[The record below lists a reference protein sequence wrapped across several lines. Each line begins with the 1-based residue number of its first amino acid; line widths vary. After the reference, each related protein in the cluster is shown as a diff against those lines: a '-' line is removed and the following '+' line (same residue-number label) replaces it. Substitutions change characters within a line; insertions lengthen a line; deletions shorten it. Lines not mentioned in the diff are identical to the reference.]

1 MTKTLTSYLQL
12 DEFTKNQDK
21 LIFLFAHSIPNEI
34 KELLL
39 NCPVDVIIIDP
50 NIFEALNKKYNIN
63 NELTLLF
70 FDHNFIIYQ
79 SSNQQ
84 SIINFLRMK
93 NF

>member
-34 KELLL
+34 KELLS
-39 NCPVDVIIIDP
+39 NYPVDVIIIDP

-63 NELTLLF
+63 SELTLLF